1 MFTIN
6 GKYTNALVTTENV
19 EEEAIAQIT
28 ELVNSAA
35 AMGSKIVIMPDVH
48 AGKGCVIGTT
58 MTITD
63 RVVPNLVGVDIGCG
77 VLAFEVPI
85 DIDFEKLQAVIDRGV
100 PSGMNVHN
108 KQKNFTMDEKLA
120 TLNTPLSDKQ
130 LSHIQ
135 NSIGTLGG
143 GNHFISIETDGEK
156 AYLIIHSGSRNLGT
170 QVAKYHQDIAVKSL
184 KVNDRDAIVAKLK
197 AEGRHKEI
205 AEVLA
210 NLPKQEVNK
219 DLAFLQGEA
228 MENYLHDV
236 YIAQEYAKTNR
247 REMIKTIFDG
257 MGWNSWGRERIESV
271 HNYIDIDE
279 GILRKGAIAAKGKFL
294 VPLNMKDGTL
304 ICQGAENETW
314 NNSAPHGAGRTMSRS
329 KAKATLNVEDFKEEM
344 KNVWSATVGQS
355 TLDEAPAAYKPAE
368 EIKALIGEQ
377 YVVLRHLKTVFNFKA
392 SE

>member
-1 MFTIN
+1 
-6 GKYTNALVTTENV
+6 
-19 EEEAIAQIT
+19 
-28 ELVNSAA
+28 
-35 AMGSKIVIMPDVH
+35 
-48 AGKGCVIGTT
+48 
-58 MTITD
+58 
-63 RVVPNLVGVDIGCG
+63 
-77 VLAFEVPI
+77 
-85 DIDFEKLQAVIDRGV
+85 
-100 PSGMNVHN
+100 
-108 KQKNFTMDEKLA
+108 MDEKLA